1 MIIRSTKEIYI
12 IFALKHIQIYIDTDP
27 LTSFLGEKITD
38 DEVYEMMREVDTDGD
53 GQISYEEFRS
63 IMDSG

>member
-1 MIIRSTKEIYI
+1 
-12 IFALKHIQIYIDTDP
+12 